1 MYIINILFLPF
12 LNINR
17 QFIFCLSILLIFY
30 NNILYSN
37 SKLILPK
44 YNYGNHQNPE
54 IDKLYRHLKGRS
66 FYFMK
71 EHPEKTMYNIIIY
84 PENYLKIELKMYTD
98 SELLIKS
105 LNNGKKLFFGFDLV
119 INNTDIS
126 LSDYNTDIVICYFD
140 LNDTNCNDY
149 IYDLNDNLYKINN
162 LGNIS
167 NNNLIP
173 LNFGSVELNLLH
185 ENVMEYK
192 NYYCVELI
200 KNSPKYFDN
209 ITLLNYFFYSAMQM
223 QRTLIG
229 FYGIIDSVEE
239 LNKISIDKMLYFQ
252 EVDFIDGVGLLNNSF
267 SFYKYS
273 FYCSIS
279 LFILIFIL

>member
-1 MYIINILFLPF
+1 
-12 LNINR
+12 
-17 QFIFCLSILLIFY
+17 
-30 NNILYSN
+30 
-37 SKLILPK
+37 
-44 YNYGNHQNPE
+44 
-54 IDKLYRHLKGRS
+54 
-66 FYFMK
+66 
-71 EHPEKTMYNIIIY
+71 
-84 PENYLKIELKMYTD
+84 
-98 SELLIKS
+98 
-105 LNNGKKLFFGFDLV
+105 
-119 INNTDIS
+119 
-126 LSDYNTDIVICYFD
+126 
-140 LNDTNCNDY
+140 
-149 IYDLNDNLYKINN
+149 LYKINN
-162 LGNIS
+162 LGKIS

-200 KNSPKYFDN
+200 KNSPNYFDN

-229 FYGIIDSVEE
+229 FYGIIDSVDE
-239 LNKISIDKMLYFQ
+239 LNQISIDKMLYFQ

>member
-1 MYIINILFLPF
+1 
-12 LNINR
+12 
-17 QFIFCLSILLIFY
+17 
-30 NNILYSN
+30 
-37 SKLILPK
+37 LPK

-71 EHPEKTMYNIIIY
+71 EYPEKTMYNIIIY
-84 PENYLKIELKMYTD
+84 PENNLKIELKMYTD

-105 LNNGKKLFFGFDLV
+105 LNNGKKLFFGFDLL

-229 FYGIIDSVEE
+229 FYGIIDSVDE
-239 LNKISIDKMLYFQ
+239 LNQISIDKMLFFQ